1 MIEVPA
7 VAVANGS
14 DADQAAVGLEIHPA
28 DPTDVAAVRA
38 ELSVRGVRYA
48 AISFV
53 DLHGKTKAKMV
64 PLEHLSHAVK
74 GSELFTGAALDGVPQ
89 EVSDE
94 EVSAHPDLTSGM
106 IMPWQPDVVW
116 LPSDLWLTQAPFEA
130 CSRQILK
137 RTLADAASDGY
148 AFQMGIETEFYILKE
163 SADGTDEPVPVAES
177 DTLDKPCYD
186 LRSLMHNFE
195 LVDEIVSAMNQ
206 LGWDVYSFDHEDGNG
221 QFETDFAYTDAL
233 RMADRLTF
241 FRLMVG
247 ELAMRRGYFAS
258 WMPKPFADRTG
269 SGAHYNMSFA
279 DADGANLFA
288 SAADARGCG
297 LSTLG
302 YQFIA
307 GVLRHAAAVCAL
319 IAPTV
324 NSYKRLVRRG
334 AMSGFTWAPIFACY
348 GNNNRTNMLRIPL
361 GGGRVEC
368 RAADSSSNLY
378 LGAALMLAAG
388 LEGIREGL
396 DPDEPN
402 TDNMYLLSE
411 EELTARGISSLP
423 RTLLESVEALDA
435 DPLAKTV
442 LGPDMH
448 ASFVSEKTAEWDSYH
463 MAVSEWERQRY
474 LRFF

>member
-1 MIEVPA
+1 VIDA
-7 VAVANGS
+7 QTVATSNGTDPVDVRS
-14 DADQAAVGLEIHPA
+14 LVGDLA
-28 DPTDVAAVRA
+28 T
-38 ELSVRGVRYA
+38 RGVRYA
-48 AISFV
+48 AVSFV

-64 PLEHLSHAVK
+64 PLDHLAHAVT

-89 EVSDE
+89 QVSDE
-94 EVSAHPDLTSGM
+94 EVSAHPDLTAGI

-116 LPSDLWLTQAPFEA
+116 LPSDLWLAGAPFEA

-137 RTLADAASDGY
+137 RVLADAATDGY
-148 AFQMGIETEFYILKE
+148 GFQLGIETEFFVLRDD
-163 SADGTDEPVPVAES
+163 SGEPVPVADS

-186 LRSLMHNFE
+186 LRSLLHNFDM
-195 LVDEIVSAMNQ
+195 VDEIVSAMNT

-221 QFETDFAYTDAL
+221 QFETDFAYTNAL
-233 RMADRLTF
+233 QMADRFTF

-247 ELAMRRGYFAS
+247 ELARRRGYFAT
-258 WMPKPFADRTG
+258 WMPKPFAERTG
-269 SGAHYNMSFA
+269 SGAHYNMSFSDEA
-279 DADGANLFA
+279 GSNLFA
-288 SAADARGCG
+288 DDGDPRGCG
-297 LSTLG
+297 LSKLG

-307 GVLRHAAAVCAL
+307 GVLHHAPAICAL

-334 AMSGFTWAPIFACY
+334 SMSGFTWAPIFACY

-368 RAADSSSNLY
+368 RAADSSTNLY

-388 LEGIREGL
+388 LEGIRADL
-396 DPDEPN
+396 DPGEPN
-402 TDNMYLLSE
+402 VENMYLLSE
-411 EELTARGISSLP
+411 EELAARGIRWLP

-435 DPLAKTV
+435 DPLAQTV

-448 ASFVSEKTAEWDSYH
+448 ASFVAEKTAEWDSYH
-463 MAVSEWERQRY
+463 TAVSEWERQRY